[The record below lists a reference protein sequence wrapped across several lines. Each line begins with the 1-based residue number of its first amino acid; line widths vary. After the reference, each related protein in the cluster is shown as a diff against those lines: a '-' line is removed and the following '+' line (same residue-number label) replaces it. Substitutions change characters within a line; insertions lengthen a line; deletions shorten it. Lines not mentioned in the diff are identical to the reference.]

1 MSNVNAPVP
10 KWFRKNQAK
19 TSVLNSDNRPDD
31 TKISENIR
39 VVDKRWWA
47 RSNKEN
53 KEKVPSNKPTY
64 IEELEKRVADKDEEL
79 KKLSAKHKQNS
90 KEFENVRIRMKREV
104 EKDAE
109 KKSRSVLIAFLEV
122 VDNLDRAL
130 ESNNNQSTDKTLTQ
144 GIELVRRQCLKTLKT
159 HGVFAM
165 DTTGIAFDPNFHD
178 AVSVIPI
185 SETKKDNIVIETV
198 KTGYL
203 VGTQVLRPASV
214 TVGKLQ

>member
-1 MSNVNAPVP
+1 
-10 KWFRKNQAK
+10 
-19 TSVLNSDNRPDD
+19 
-31 TKISENIR
+31 
-39 VVDKRWWA
+39 
-47 RSNKEN
+47 
-53 KEKVPSNKPTY
+53 
-64 IEELEKRVADKDEEL
+64 
-79 KKLSAKHKQNS
+79 
-90 KEFENVRIRMKREV
+90 MKREV